1 MGSIYTFLVIS
12 MNDDDNWRP
21 RYRRRVLRRREMGD
35 EWANGRLARN
45 RLFLP
50 LAIGTVRAK
59 IDGTIREEFA
69 LNGISIPIEADNLNN
84 IYGLLQAVGTAL
96 NTLGDIVEKSG
107 GDYRKALRG
116 LFRTIR
122 PAGAVFMPLR
132 IMPQERIQKTLNAIR
147 ESGIAHSQSSY
158 PSNFVVERVVA
169 DATLSGDAE
178 IYEEMIRRLQS
189 IGMKPMVENQNDEVD
204 EGEEDGAWDDITD
217 ELDDEP
223 ESDGGSEEGSEDD
236 VAHESGDEGVEEVMG
251 EVRQTPVVP
260 ETLDYREFSFLPDV
274 LELSPEKAGGEPSLL
289 ESLKIPDPLSIAL
302 HGVASVSAILTG
314 WSGWLFLPLVAH
326 YPLLGLLMFSSL
338 MAQLIHHLVGSGILR
353 DLAVIITA
361 YALIFSMGW
370 LSVSLA
376 YRKAGFQIRIGLG
389 LLGLFQMT
397 IQITRHLAQLLSA
410 VAFRRAKPV
419 EGLSSGVPAGVSA
432 VQIPKPQASSSD
444 PKSVSD
450 LLVAGAVLLH
460 LIPRVDVFAPALLA
474 IALSVEQ
481 NAPFYAPI
489 LNSVGLL
496 AWSLAQQPIHRLIAF
511 LLVISG
517 VPGGK
522 MISVSSF
529 PEEANAWMTKLR
541 GLPSLIR
548 SAFRSGNLRQALRS
562 LFAKRE
568 QSFEANFVFAD
579 NPVRTD
585 TPIFEALA
593 IAAEEVVGIRSEL
606 ERYIE
611 KLRLVAN
618 ARNIPPAKRAVYRR
632 HLAFWE
638 GVFRHRMIGFQPG
651 PEEIQRIPLKL
662 TFFPPA
668 GVIRIPT
675 GRGRHSYMMEIDDER
690 SELRELLEDEKWVG
704 QTIAMVVRHKAVSP
718 FIKSR
723 ELILDGDRLYLSRIS
738 PINDEKMKV
747 WMSAARENR
756 IPEPFFL
763 ENGIILPFAIS
774 TYLGGPMDR
783 HQVFCLKASPR
794 SNAHALVAQATRG
807 GKTATMLGLIR
818 AVLKAYEKPD
828 LPWRIGLIAIDGKS
842 DLAAPLSGIA
852 SHPAILAPPLSFEP
866 SNPYPTVYFLT
877 ALYIAMENRSQA
889 HQWLTRIW
897 RLMKEKAPKDLERII
912 RMMGAEDPD
921 LSAKPTALE
930 TLASLIPNYA
940 MVLVMI
946 DEYWGIKENIE
957 QTVKT
962 ISVRLDD
969 EKKPVKVPAGDV
981 VNNVLLQVMLKGAS
995 AGFIMWFATQSPR
1008 KDAVDH
1014 PAIRDNANV
1023 FRGNGVSP
1031 ILVQSLLTEAMKT
1044 QEAILGQA
1052 YQVGGGKL
1060 QLPPR
1065 YSWAVYMRGDGYGMW
1080 DGKKFTGGGSEL
1092 NGSFYAVD
1100 VVYPP
1105 LVMPSDLPSHAR
1117 EWGVDHRATALAHL
1131 VRWAGEHMKPEEI
1144 PACLRPVLEM
1154 EDPILGVREFCK
1166 LTLGC
1171 RVDMDWMIRLG
1182 QQGIVSIAR
1191 LISGVTLEKEEE

>member
-1 MGSIYTFLVIS
+1 MTSIYTFLVVS

-21 RYRRRVLRRREMGD
+21 RYRRRVIRRRERGD
-35 EWANGRLARN
+35 EWAKGRLARN

-69 LNGISIPIEADNLNN
+69 LNGISVPIETDNLSNV
-84 IYGLLQAVGTAL
+84 YGLLQAVGTAL

-122 PAGAVFMPLR
+122 PAGSVFMPLR
-132 IMPQERIQKTLNAIR
+132 IMPQERVQKALNAIR

-158 PSNFVVERVVA
+158 PSNFMVERVVA
-169 DATLSGDAE
+169 DATLSGNAE
-178 IYEEMIRRLQS
+178 IYEEMIRRLQT
-189 IGMKPMVENQNDEVD
+189 IGMKPMAENQNDEVAED
-204 EGEEDGAWDDITD
+204 EEQSAWDEITD
-217 ELDDEP
+217 EPDDEQAN
-223 ESDGGSEEGSEDD
+223 DGWSEEGPEDD
-236 VAHESGDEGVEEVMG
+236 VAHESRDEGVEEVKG
-251 EVRQTPVVP
+251 EVRQATGVP

-289 ESLKIPDPLSIAL
+289 ESIKIPDPLSIAL

-314 WSGWLFLPLVAH
+314 WSGWLFLPLTAH
-326 YPLLGLLMFSSL
+326 YPLLGLLMLSSL

-370 LSVSLA
+370 LGVSLA

-389 LLGLFQMT
+389 LLGLLRMT
-397 IQITRHLAQLLSA
+397 IQVIKHLVQLLSA
-410 VAFRRAKPV
+410 VTFRRAKHA
-419 EGLSSGVPAGVSA
+419 EGLSSGALASVSA
-432 VQIPKPQASSSD
+432 VQIPKPQVSSD
-444 PKSVSD
+444 TKSVSD

-489 LNSVGLL
+489 MNSVGLL

-511 LLVISG
+511 LMVISG

-522 MISVSSF
+522 MISASSF
-529 PEEANAWMTKLR
+529 TEEANALMTKLR

-548 SAFRSGNLRQALRS
+548 NAFRSGNLRQALRS

-618 ARNIPPAKRAVYRR
+618 SRNIPSAKRAVYRR

-638 GVFRHRMIGFQPG
+638 SVFRHRLIGFQPG
-651 PEEIQRIPLKL
+651 PEEIQRIPLRL

-718 FIKSR
+718 FIKNR

-738 PINDEKMKV
+738 PINDEKMKA

-763 ENGIILPFAIS
+763 ENGIVLPFAIS

-783 HQVFCLKASPR
+783 HQIFCLKASPR
-794 SNAHALVAQATRG
+794 SNAHALIAQATRG

-852 SHPAILAPPLSFEP
+852 HHPAILAPPLSFEP

-897 RLMKEKAPKDLERII
+897 RLMKEKAPRDLERII
-912 RMMGAEDPD
+912 RMMGGEDPD

-1065 YSWAVYMRGDGYGMW
+1065 YSWAVYMRGDGYG
-1080 DGKKFTGGGSEL
+1080 
-1092 NGSFYAVD
+1092 
-1100 VVYPP
+1100 
-1105 LVMPSDLPSHAR
+1105 
-1117 EWGVDHRATALAHL
+1117 
-1131 VRWAGEHMKPEEI
+1131 
-1144 PACLRPVLEM
+1144 
-1154 EDPILGVREFCK
+1154 
-1166 LTLGC
+1166 
-1171 RVDMDWMIRLG
+1171 
-1182 QQGIVSIAR
+1182 
-1191 LISGVTLEKEEE
+1191 